1 MLEPGHRI
9 RLALSTSY
17 WPWLWPS
24 PRPATITVSADGAS
38 KLTLPLYS
46 SDGSEAG
53 LAPFGEPVTATPL
66 EVTVLR
72 ARSPYQRV
80 SRDIASGLLTIAM
93 SRDFAGAKRFPSGAE
108 YHDHDPVTFTLREDD
123 PLSARVQCERRI
135 DIGRGAWR
143 TRVHLRSTL
152 TADADNFLVTTAI
165 DAYEGDTRVHSR
177 TFDSTIPRNH
187 A

>member
-1 MLEPGHRI
+1 M
-9 RLALSTSY
+9 
-17 WPWLWPS
+17 
-24 PRPATITVSADGAS
+24 
-38 KLTLPLYS
+38 
-46 SDGSEAG
+46 
-53 LAPFGEPVTATPL
+53 
-66 EVTVLR
+66 LR